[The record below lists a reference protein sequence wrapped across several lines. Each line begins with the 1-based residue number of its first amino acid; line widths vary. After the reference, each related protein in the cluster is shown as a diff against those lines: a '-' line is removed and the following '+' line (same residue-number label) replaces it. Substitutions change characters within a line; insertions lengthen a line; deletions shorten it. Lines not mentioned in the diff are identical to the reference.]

1 MPMKREVYLD
11 RRKPAFWSIEARPW
25 AVIAI
30 VIAALTSMTANLAD
44 WLQNDATQNATL
56 GDMKESKS
64 QMQYVRDREVDA
76 LREDQREL
84 RRELR
89 QVPET
94 CAKETRR
101 ARPEAQPGGKE

>member
-44 WLQNDATQNATL
+44 WLQNDSTQNATL
-56 GDMKESKS
+56 GDMQERKS
-64 QMQYVRDREVDA
+64 QMKYVRDREVDA
-76 LREDQREL
+76 LPQDQPEHPREPRKVHATC
-84 RRELR
+84 RHWNRTTTAARR
-89 QVPET
+89 QVS
-94 CAKETRR
+94 
-101 ARPEAQPGGKE
+101 

>member
-1 MPMKREVYLD
+1 
-11 RRKPAFWSIEARPW
+11 
-25 AVIAI
+25 VIAI

-84 RRELR
+84 RRELS
-89 QVPET
+89 QVRET
-94 CAKETRR
+94 CRK
-101 ARPEAQPGGKE
+101 